1 MESFQHAGF
10 LSNRVITGL
19 LVRPICSEAVDTPL
33 QTVTLRSVLLVGVK
47 RVRMGMSRNER
58 DRQPIGR
65 NEYVVFMRGTSVVMT
80 TSKGKVECRYESD
93 EALALLAWLYLHRE
107 ELYSTALVDEA
118 LKTHRCTAAPHA
130 LSRVEALRT

>member
-1 MESFQHAGF
+1 
-10 LSNRVITGL
+10 
-19 LVRPICSEAVDTPL
+19 
-33 QTVTLRSVLLVGVK
+33 
-47 RVRMGMSRNER
+47 MSRDER
-58 DRQPIGR
+58 DKQAIGR

-118 LKTHRCTAAPHA
+118 LKTHRRTAAPHA